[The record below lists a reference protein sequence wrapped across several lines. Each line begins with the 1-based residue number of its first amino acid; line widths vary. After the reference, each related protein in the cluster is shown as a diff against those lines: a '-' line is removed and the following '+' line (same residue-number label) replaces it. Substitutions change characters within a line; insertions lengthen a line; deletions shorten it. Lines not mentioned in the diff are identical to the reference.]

1 MKYLSKIIAIAL
13 VLFVGCAFTIPA
25 ATGTLESH
33 AAAKMQLNKKSAT
46 IIKGKTI
53 KLRVKNA
60 KGKKVKW
67 FSSKKKI
74 ATVKKGKVTAK
85 KAGTTTITAKV
96 GKKKFR
102 CKITVKNR
110 NINYVYIS
118 RTGEKYHLSA
128 KCSNMQSPKRISLKN
143 AKKRGYTR
151 CKKCYKKKIA
161 DLTINFSKAKNEV
174 FFLTVSVKDSVKNQI
189 IINRQMRGR
198 SDGSENIKIKYVG
211 KAIVTVKFDN
221 KIVVKKK
228 LK

>member
-1 MKYLSKIIAIAL
+1 MKKVLKMIAL
-13 VLFVGCAFTIPA
+13 SMVLFVGGAFVIPTQMGTID
-25 ATGTLESH
+25 SH
-33 AAAKMQLNKKSAT
+33 AASKMQISKKTA
-46 IIKGKTI
+46 IITKGKTL
-53 KLRVKNA
+53 KLRIENA
-60 KGKKVKW
+60 KGKKIRW
-67 FSSKKKI
+67 FSSKKKV

-85 KAGTTTITAKV
+85 NSGKTTITAKV

-102 CKITVKNR
+102 CKVTVKKR
-110 NINYVYIS
+110 NVNYVYIS

-128 KCSNMQSPKRISLKN
+128 KCSNMRSPKKVSLKN

-151 CKKCYKKKIA
+151 CKKCYKQKVS
-161 DLTINFSKAKNEV
+161 DLKINFSKAKNEV

-198 SDGSENIKIKYVG
+198 SDGSEKIKIKYVG

-221 KIVVKKK
+221 KIVMKKR